1 MNRRAF
7 VVAGVLLALAE
18 MRIVR
23 AKPNPVTGSNKTW
36 KKVRRTR

>member
-23 AKPNPVTGSNKTW
+23 AKPKPVNGSSKTW